1 MKLQCSKVI
10 KKVPLDF
17 IKKAYMGL
25 HDLELELAVQKVG
38 VPE

>member
-1 MKLQCSKVI
+1 VQGD
-10 KKVPLDF
+10 KKSPNRLYE
-17 IKKAYMGL
+17 KAYMGL

>member
-1 MKLQCSKVI
+1 MQGD
-10 KKVPLDF
+10 KKVPIDF

-25 HDLELELAVQKVG
+25 HDLELAVQKVG

>member
-1 MKLQCSKVI
+1 MFKAD
-10 KKVPLDF
+10 KKSPTRLY
-17 IKKAYMGL
+17 KKAYMGL

>member
-1 MKLQCSKVI
+1 MKLQCSKEI

-17 IKKAYMGL
+17 IKKPIWDFMIWNL
-25 HDLELELAVQKVG
+25 NFAVQKLG